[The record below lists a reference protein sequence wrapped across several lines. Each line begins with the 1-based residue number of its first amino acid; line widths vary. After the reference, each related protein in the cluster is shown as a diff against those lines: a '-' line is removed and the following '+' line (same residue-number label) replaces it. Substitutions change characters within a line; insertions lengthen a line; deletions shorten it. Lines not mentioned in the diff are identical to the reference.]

1 MFDQTGHR
9 NGHCTHFGG
18 GALETFINV
27 QVHSSPFTSIFE
39 KYLGN
44 KKQDVVTFTTLQS
57 FGLLTICDQT
67 DRSGAPMLGRNG
79 HCKHFGGGA

>member
-27 QVHSSPFTSIFE
+27 QVHGSPFTSIFE

-44 KKQDVVTFTTLQS
+44 KKQDAVMFMTLQYFS
-57 FGLLTICDQT
+57 LWSIFDQT
-67 DRSGAPMLGRNG
+67 EHSAAPMP
-79 HCKHFGGGA
+79 A